1 MAIRKTKPSNV
12 NIDKMFNDVE
22 TDEQIENEKIESD
35 EYLKTIK
42 ESTSM
47 LKNHSEY
54 LVECVE
60 TEKKAAKALEAA
72 ANSCDNAVTGI
83 SKAIVNAQQK
93 TVFKAAIIPEH
104 LAQLKKLNDDFLAK
118 EGQQL
123 ADHRAK
129 QEKMLRE
136 HEERMEKIL
145 SQNEGFWVSNF
156 WAKVLGV
163 VLLAYTIICFLYV
176 FCKT

>member
-22 TDEQIENEKIESD
+22 ADEQIENEKIESE
-35 EYLKTIK
+35 EYLKTIRD
-42 ESTSM
+42 STAM
-47 LKNHSEY
+47 LKAHSEY
-54 LVECVE
+54 LITCV
-60 TEKKAAKALEAA
+60 TAEKNVTTALNTAAKC
-72 ANSCDNAVTGI
+72 CDNAVTGI
-83 SKAIVNAQQK
+83 SNAIVNAQQK
-93 TVFKAAIIPEH
+93 TVFKAEILPEH

-129 QEKMLRE
+129 QEKLLRE
-136 HEERMEKIL
+136 HEERMRTIL
-145 SQNEGFWVSNF
+145 SRNEGFWVSNS

-163 VLLAYTIICFLYV
+163 VMLAYTIICFLYGLYG
-176 FCKT
+176 